1 MMHTAA
7 LSTMWMQLRFDT
19 VLPFAQAAATLGF
32 GALELSH
39 IITPE
44 MLADLSPA
52 ALALPVRVCHHPC
65 PNPGGVPELSATDP
79 EAHARA
85 VAAARC
91 TLQTA
96 ANLGACAVVLH
107 AGLVP
112 LDRRWEN
119 ALRARFLA
127 GERET
132 SAYAELWARVQQERA
147 RLADAALGAVRRAL
161 DVLVPL
167 AEQLGIRLGL
177 ETGEWVAAIPSFEEA
192 HALLADYPASALGLW
207 VDTGHATIVERLG
220 GPPLREWLCTFAP
233 RLVGLHYHDVHGL
246 RDHLIPGRGTIA
258 WHEIAPLIPTDALP
272 TCEFDWYYTP
282 DEIAEGRALLAAY
295 GLVQ

>member
-1 MMHTAA
+1 
-7 LSTMWMQLRFDT
+7 MWMQLRFDA
-19 VLPFAQAAATLGF
+19 LPPFAEAAATLGF

-39 IITPE
+39 VVTPA
-44 MLADLSPA
+44 MLEHLSPA

-79 EAHARA
+79 DAHARA
-85 VAAARC
+85 VAAACR
-91 TLQTA
+91 TLHTA
-96 ANLGACAVVLH
+96 AEWGAHAVVVH
-107 AGLVP
+107 AGIVP

-119 ALRARFLA
+119 ALRARVLA

-132 SAYAELWARVQQERA
+132 PAYTALWAQVQQERA
-147 RLADAALGAVRRAL
+147 RRAEAALGAVRRAL

-167 AEQLGIRLGL
+167 AERLGVRIGL
-177 ETGEWVAAIPSFEEA
+177 ETGEWVAAIPSYAEA
-192 HALLADYPASALGLW
+192 RALLDDYPSAVLGLW

-220 GPPLREWLCTFAP
+220 GTPLRHWLQTFAP
-233 RLVGLHYHDVHGL
+233 RLVGMHYHDVHSL

-258 WHEIAPLIPTDALP
+258 WGEIAPLIPADALP

-282 DEIAEGRALLAAY
+282 AEIAEGRAFLARH
-295 GLVQ
+295 GLVDGA